1 MIRHIPTV
9 YAYRTRVC
17 VPLTEN
23 LCRFEIM
30 CGNSIPA
37 SSCRVEGGTVKR
49 DSSAALSRQARSGVL
64 INQVQWIVSC
74 LVLATFFCLTASA
87 QTSTTDKMVASV
99 NGELIT
105 YSDLVWQLAL
115 QPDAPLTSP
124 RSEDLNKAL
133 LLVIDQKL
141 IAQEAGKLP
150 SIEPTDAEV
159 DSQLAEFINRFRSA
173 NDFYQRALTVG
184 LSAERVRE
192 IVRDRVRIEKY
203 LDFRFRTFTIVAA
216 REIEDYYNNVYTP
229 RFRNLNPGVVV
240 PTLDQARASI
250 EEELTTNKI
259 SSDIDAFLE
268 DARTRAEIVTLNAV

>member
-1 MIRHIPTV
+1 MKRQS
-9 YAYRTRVC
+9 R
-17 VPLTEN
+17 
-23 LCRFEIM
+23 IM
-30 CGNSIPA
+30 LQG
-37 SSCRVEGGTVKR
+37 EGAAVKR
-49 DSSAALSRQARSGVL
+49 DSQRQAQSRALSNLMLSAV
-64 INQVQWIVSC
+64 
-74 LVLATFFCLTASA
+74 VLATLLCVTASA
-87 QTSTTDKMVASV
+87 QSSTTDKMVASV
-99 NGELIT
+99 NGELVT

-115 QPDAPLTSP
+115 QPDAPLTRP
-124 RSEDLNKAL
+124 RAEDLNKAL
-133 LLVIDQKL
+133 LLVVDQKL

-150 SIEPTDAEV
+150 SSEPTDAEV
-159 DSQLAEFINRFRSA
+159 DRQLAEFINRFRSA

-184 LSAERVRE
+184 LSAERIRE